1 MLLLDQLLVNSV
13 GEAAS
18 ANVSLQFHSVNGDS
32 ICRVHVKPS
41 AHPVEATVRVLDK
54 GGQLQKKTAFYIR
67 LNHGTREVTSEA
79 EKQKYIAQ
87 RWKA

>member
-1 MLLLDQLLVNSV
+1 M
-13 GEAAS
+13 
-18 ANVSLQFHSVNGDS
+18 
-32 ICRVHVKPS
+32 
-41 AHPVEATVRVLDK
+41 RVLAK

-79 EKQKYIAQ
+79 EKQMYIAQ